1 MAPPL
6 LAPGMFDLAKQ
17 YEKLESVMFTLFPA
31 RYIAPPDVALWRAKT
46 DSVILVFEPLM

>member
-6 LAPGMFDLAKQ
+6 LAPGMPALAKQ
-17 YEKLESVMFTLFPA
+17 YEKLESVMLTLFPA